1 MQFTAHGHKNILA
14 THKTTIE
21 FTKDKD
27 LTKDGNCIVG
37 VSANFN
43 LEEIK
48 PLLKSDRIK
57 ITIKAGD
64 SKEEIIAKPNKD
76 FNSEKEMVIRFG
88 DFLSNRTLA
97 TSADKSAKYLDRRLI
112 EKLKNPKQKI
122 VVVIEQIL

>member
-37 VSANFN
+37 VGANFN
-43 LEEIK
+43 SEEIK

-64 SKEEIIAKPNKD
+64 SKEEIIAKPNKG

-88 DFLSNRTLA
+88 DFLSARTLA
-97 TSADKSAKYLDRRLI
+97 INADKSAKYLDRRLI
-112 EKLKNPKQKI
+112 EKLKNPEQKI